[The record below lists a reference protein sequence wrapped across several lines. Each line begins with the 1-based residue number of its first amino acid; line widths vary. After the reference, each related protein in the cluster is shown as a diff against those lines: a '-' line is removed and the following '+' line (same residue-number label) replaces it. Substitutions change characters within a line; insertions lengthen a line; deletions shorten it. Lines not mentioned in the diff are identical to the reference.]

1 MGEPIM
7 IVAAGMSDRL
17 PLRDVGTYARRV
29 ESLGFDVLQVPETIH
44 DSMAVALLALE
55 HTHTLRV
62 QTSLTLAF
70 PRSPMLLALQSWDLS
85 RMSDGR
91 FGLGLGTQIRQNIE
105 GRFGVQWTD
114 PIRRMEDYV
123 DAVRACWRSFRTG
136 EPLRVTTANYRLDRL
151 QPFFSPGPLPHD
163 DPEVLLG
170 GVNPRAVELA
180 GRCAD
185 WYVTH
190 PTNSH
195 PRFLTSEVI
204 PRLCDPSRPDF
215 RTPVVITTASPLITG
230 PTEADVHRS
239 LEEQRAVLA
248 FLYSTPAYR
257 RTLELFG
264 WADVGRDLQSMT
276 RTGDWDRLRAL
287 LTDEMMTTLLPMA
300 TWEALPRVLDE
311 WFGGLVQALVLQPP
325 DPSTA
330 RDDQFRD
337 LIARVK
343 AIS

>member
-1 MGEPIM
+1 
-7 IVAAGMSDRL
+7 MSDRL
-17 PLRDVGTYARRV
+17 SLHSVGAYARRV
-29 ESLGFDVLQVPETIH
+29 ESLGFDVLHIPETIH

-55 HTHTLRV
+55 HTDTLRI

-105 GRFGVQWTD
+105 GRFGVPWTD
-114 PIRRMEDYV
+114 PIVRMEDYV
-123 DAVRACWRSFRTG
+123 HAVRACWRSFQTG
-136 EPLRVTTANYRLDRL
+136 EPLRVDTTNYRLDRL

-163 DPEVLLG
+163 GPEVLLG
-170 GVNPRAVELA
+170 GVNPRSVDLA

-204 PRLCDPSRPDF
+204 PRLHDSSRARSQP
-215 RTPVVITTASPLITG
+215 PVVITAASPLISG
-230 PTEADVHRS
+230 PTDADVQRS
-239 LEEQRAVLA
+239 MEEQRAVLA

-257 RTLELFG
+257 RTLELFD
-264 WADVGRDLQSMT
+264 WSEVGRDLQTMT
-276 RTGDWDRLRAL
+276 RTGEWDRLRTL
-287 LTDEMMTTLLPMA
+287 LTDDMMTTLLPLA
-300 TWEALPRVLDE
+300 TWLDLPRVLAE
-311 WFGGLVQALVLQPP
+311 WFGGLAQALVLQPP
-325 DPSTA
+325 DPMMD
-330 RDDQFRD
+330 RDDEFRN
-337 LIARVK
+337 LVSRVK
-343 AIS
+343 QIS

>member
-1 MGEPIM
+1 M
-7 IVAAGMSDRL
+7 IVVAGMSDRIA
-17 PLRDVGTYARRV
+17 LREVGTYARRV
-29 ESLGFDVLQVPETIH
+29 EALGFDVLQIPETIH
-44 DSMAVALLALE
+44 DSMAIALLALE
-55 HTHTLRV
+55 HTDTLRI

-85 RMSDGR
+85 RMSNGR

-105 GRFGVQWTD
+105 GRFGVPWTD
-114 PIRRMEDYV
+114 PIQRMEDYV
-123 DAVRACWRSFRTG
+123 TAVRACWRSFQTG

-163 DPEVLLG
+163 APEVLLG
-170 GVNPRAVELA
+170 GVNPRSVELA
-180 GRCAD
+180 GLCAD

-204 PRLCDPSRPDF
+204 PRLRGSPRTEF
-215 RTPVVITTASPLITG
+215 RLPIITTASPLITG
-230 PTEADVHRS
+230 PTDADVRRS

-257 RTLELFG
+257 RTLELFD
-264 WADVGRDLQSMT
+264 WADVGRDLQTMT

-287 LTDEMMTTLLPMA
+287 LTDDMMTTLLPMA
-300 TWEALPRVLDE
+300 TWEDLPRVLAE

-325 DPSTA
+325 DSSNG
-330 RDDQFRD
+330 RDDEFKS

>member
-1 MGEPIM
+1 M
-7 IVAAGMSDRL
+7 IVVAGMSDRI
-17 PLRDVGTYARRV
+17 PLLEVGAYARRV
-29 ESLGFDVLQVPETIH
+29 ESLGFDALHIPETIH

-55 HTHTLRV
+55 HSTSLRV

-85 RMSDGR
+85 RMSGGR
-91 FGLGLGTQIRQNIE
+91 FDLGLGTQIRQNIE
-105 GRFGVQWTD
+105 GRFGMSWTD
-114 PIRRMEDYV
+114 PIARMEDYV
-123 DAVRACWRSFRTG
+123 QTVRACWHSFQTG
-136 EPLRVTTANYRLDRL
+136 EPLNVATANYRLDRL
-151 QPFFSPGPLPHD
+151 QPFFDPGPLSHST
-163 DPEVLLG
+163 PELLLG

-195 PRFLTSEVI
+195 PRFLSNEVV
-204 PRLCDPSRPDF
+204 PRLRRPSSGGSSSPI
-215 RTPVVITTASPLITG
+215 TVTTASPLVTG
-230 PTEADVHRS
+230 PTPADVARS

-276 RTGDWDRLRAL
+276 RSGNWDRLRDL
-287 LTDEMMTTLLPMA
+287 LTDDMMTTLLPLA
-300 TWEALPRVLDE
+300 TWDELPQVLEE

-325 DPSTA
+325 SPDRE
-330 RDDQFRD
+330 RDDEFRD
-337 LIARVK
+337 LVSRVK
-343 AIS
+343 AIR